1 MALAPAPA
9 LASTTVAMKV
19 RRVADRL
26 DLVIS
31 GLGSNARVR
40 SQSLSSSSWNASLSG
55 VSPLDLPVPQQIVMP
70 ELGLNSIR
78 LSQNSDSS
86 FDLVV
91 NASRELRL
99 VQPQIS
105 ANGKELIVSFP
116 GLAVSEQVSTSAQ
129 LDLRRPGRVA
139 QPSFVPPLRS
149 RATAPPV
156 GDIAVGTM
164 LVSPNNFIN
173 ISGPP
178 VSLVLNNA
186 SAKDALMSLARI
198 GGYSFV
204 FVNSEDSS
212 QAEQSVATANPVSLA
227 FKNESYGRALNSVLL
242 SSGFQAKLE
251 GRTLLVGKDLSQ
263 SSFAPQMSKV
273 FRLNQ
278 IKADKASN
286 YLANLGSCMNTTNTI
301 TTTTGAPAA
310 IGTSQLSNETSQT
323 TSEEFKVEKYCAEDG
338 PLRGLV
344 GTADE
349 RLGTVTLVGDPRLI
363 SFAESYLKQ
372 IDLRRRQVAVK
383 VQILNVNLSNDKTI
397 DSSFSARMGDK
408 FIVSESGQG
417 FLNFGAYKPS
427 GVSGTG
433 TFNGGDYLKP
443 GTYAPPLPLSTEDGS
458 AYRQPNSSFYSY
470 LEAQIQATSAKAIAQ
485 PTLLVQEGEESSVI
499 TGEKVI
505 TNVTESTSNTGGSTN
520 FTYEKETAGLT
531 MGVAVDKIDD
541 NGFVT
546 LTLNPSVSVP
556 SPAGFQQGVQIF
568 NINERTLNSGAI
580 RLRDGQTL
588 VLTGVINEQQREQ
601 VNKWPILGD
610 LPLLGSLFRSTT
622 SDRQKDELVILVTPR
637 ILDDNQGGAY
647 GYGYRPGTSDSTIFL
662 RDAS

>member
-278 IKADKASN
+278 VKAGKASN

-485 PTLLVQEGEESSVI
+485 PTLLVQEGQESTVI

-531 MGVAVDKIDD
+531 MGVSIDKIDD

>member
-1 MALAPAPA
+1 
-9 LASTTVAMKV
+9 MKV

-40 SQSLSSSSWNASLSG
+40 SQSLSSSSWNARLSG

-91 NASRELRL
+91 KASRELRL

-433 TFNGGDYLKP
+433 TFNGEDYLKP
-443 GTYAPPLPLSTEDGS
+443 GTYPAATDDGS

-470 LEAQIQATSAKAIAQ
+470 LEAQIQSRNTKIVSQ
-485 PTLLVQEGEESSVI
+485 PTLLVQEVEQSSVI

-505 TNVTESTSNTGGSTN
+505 TNVEESQSNTGGSNT
-520 FTYEKETAGLT
+520 FTFEKETAGLT
-531 MGVAVDKIDD
+531 MGIAVDKIDD

-546 LTLNPSVSVP
+546 LSLNPTVSVP

-568 NINERTLNSGAI
+568 NINERSLDSGDI

-588 VLTGVINEQQREQ
+588 VLTGVITEQQREQ

-610 LPLLGSLFRSTT
+610 LPLLGSLFRNTT
-622 SDRQKDELVILVTPR
+622 SSRQKDELVILVTPR

-647 GYGYRPGTSDSTIFL
+647 GYGYRPGTSESTIFL

>member
-443 GTYAPPLPLSTEDGS
+443 GTYAPPLSLSTEDGS

-485 PTLLVQEGEESSVI
+485 PTLLVQEGQESTVI

-505 TNVTESTSNTGGSTN
+505 TNVSESTSNTGGSTN

-531 MGVAVDKIDD
+531 LTVGVDKIDD

-546 LTLNPSVSVP
+546 MSIVP
-556 SPAGFQQGVQIF
+556 KLGFPVPAGSQNGIPFF
-568 NINERTLNSGAI
+568 NIDSRELVANGI
-580 RLRDGQTL
+580 RLRDRQTL
-588 VLTGVINEQQREQ
+588 IVSGVISEQQSEK
-601 VNKWPILGD
+601 VKKWPLLGD
-610 LPLLGSLFRSTT
+610 LPVIGSLFRASE
-622 SDRQKDELVILVTPR
+622 SERSKEELVVVVTPQV
-637 ILDDNQGGAY
+637 IDDEEGGVF
-647 GYGYRPGTSDSTIFL
+647 GYGYQPGTSEVKQVLDSIP
-662 RDAS
+662 

>member
-212 QAEQSVATANPVSLA
+212 QAEQSVTTANPVSLA

-323 TSEEFKVEKYCAEDG
+323 TSEEFEVEKYCAEDG

-443 GTYAPPLPLSTEDGS
+443 GTYAPPLSLSTEDGS

-485 PTLLVQEGEESSVI
+485 PTLLVQEGQESTVI

-531 MGVAVDKIDD
+531 MGVSIDKIDD

>member
-1 MALAPAPA
+1 VALAPAPA

-40 SQSLSSSSWNASLSG
+40 SQSLSSSSWTARLSG
-55 VSPLDLPVPQQIVMP
+55 TSPLDLPVPQQIVMP

-212 QAEQSVATANPVSLA
+212 PKQSN
-227 FKNESYGRALNSVLL
+227 RLL
-242 SSGFQAKLE
+242 Q
-251 GRTLLVGKDLSQ
+251 R
-263 SSFAPQMSKV
+263 
-273 FRLNQ
+273 
-278 IKADKASN
+278 
-286 YLANLGSCMNTTNTI
+286 
-301 TTTTGAPAA
+301 
-310 IGTSQLSNETSQT
+310 
-323 TSEEFKVEKYCAEDG
+323 
-338 PLRGLV
+338 
-344 GTADE
+344 
-349 RLGTVTLVGDPRLI
+349 
-363 SFAESYLKQ
+363 
-372 IDLRRRQVAVK
+372 
-383 VQILNVNLSNDKTI
+383 
-397 DSSFSARMGDK
+397 
-408 FIVSESGQG
+408 
-417 FLNFGAYKPS
+417 
-427 GVSGTG
+427 
-433 TFNGGDYLKP
+433 
-443 GTYAPPLPLSTEDGS
+443 
-458 AYRQPNSSFYSY
+458 
-470 LEAQIQATSAKAIAQ
+470 
-485 PTLLVQEGEESSVI
+485 
-499 TGEKVI
+499 
-505 TNVTESTSNTGGSTN
+505 
-520 FTYEKETAGLT
+520 
-531 MGVAVDKIDD
+531 
-541 NGFVT
+541 
-546 LTLNPSVSVP
+546 
-556 SPAGFQQGVQIF
+556 
-568 NINERTLNSGAI
+568 I
-580 RLRDGQTL
+580 R
-588 VLTGVINEQQREQ
+588 
-601 VNKWPILGD
+601 
-610 LPLLGSLFRSTT
+610 
-622 SDRQKDELVILVTPR
+622 
-637 ILDDNQGGAY
+637 
-647 GYGYRPGTSDSTIFL
+647 
-662 RDAS
+662 

>member
-383 VQILNVNLSNDKTI
+383 VQILNVNLSNDRTI

-443 GTYAPPLPLSTEDGS
+443 GTYAPPLSLSTEDGS

-647 GYGYRPGTSDSTIFL
+647 GYGYRPGTSESTVFL

>member
-1 MALAPAPA
+1 VALAPAPA

-485 PTLLVQEGEESSVI
+485 PTLLVQEGQESTVI

-520 FTYEKETAGLT
+520 FTFEKETAGLT
-531 MGVAVDKIDD
+531 MGVSIDKIDD

-610 LPLLGSLFRSTT
+610 LPLLGSLFRST
-622 SDRQKDELVILVTPR
+622 SSSRQKDELVILVTPR

-647 GYGYRPGTSDSTIFL
+647 GYGYRPGTSESTIFL

>member
-310 IGTSQLSNETSQT
+310 IGTSQLSNEDQ
-323 TSEEFKVEKYCAEDG
+323 
-338 PLRGLV
+338 
-344 GTADE
+344 
-349 RLGTVTLVGDPRLI
+349 
-363 SFAESYLKQ
+363 
-372 IDLRRRQVAVK
+372 
-383 VQILNVNLSNDKTI
+383 SN
-397 DSSFSARMGDK
+397 
-408 FIVSESGQG
+408 
-417 FLNFGAYKPS
+417 
-427 GVSGTG
+427 
-433 TFNGGDYLKP
+433 
-443 GTYAPPLPLSTEDGS
+443 
-458 AYRQPNSSFYSY
+458 
-470 LEAQIQATSAKAIAQ
+470 
-485 PTLLVQEGEESSVI
+485 
-499 TGEKVI
+499 
-505 TNVTESTSNTGGSTN
+505 
-520 FTYEKETAGLT
+520 
-531 MGVAVDKIDD
+531 
-541 NGFVT
+541 
-546 LTLNPSVSVP
+546 
-556 SPAGFQQGVQIF
+556 
-568 NINERTLNSGAI
+568 NIG
-580 RLRDGQTL
+580 
-588 VLTGVINEQQREQ
+588 
-601 VNKWPILGD
+601 
-610 LPLLGSLFRSTT
+610 
-622 SDRQKDELVILVTPR
+622 R
-637 ILDDNQGGAY
+637 I
-647 GYGYRPGTSDSTIFL
+647 
-662 RDAS
+662 

>member
-9 LASTTVAMKV
+9 LASTTVVMKV

-212 QAEQSVATANPVSLA
+212 QAEQSVTTANPVSLA

-427 GVSGTG
+427 SVSGTG

-443 GTYAPPLPLSTEDGS
+443 GTYAPPLSLSTEDGS

-485 PTLLVQEGEESSVI
+485 PTLLVQEGQESTVI

-531 MGVAVDKIDD
+531 MGVSIDKIDD

>member
-212 QAEQSVATANPVSLA
+212 QAEQSVTTANPVSLA

-383 VQILNVNLSNDKTI
+383 VQILNVNLSNDRTI

-443 GTYAPPLPLSTEDGS
+443 GTYAPPLSLSTEDGS

-485 PTLLVQEGEESSVI
+485 PTLLVQEGQESTVI

-531 MGVAVDKIDD
+531 MGVSIDKIDD

-610 LPLLGSLFRSTT
+610 LPLLGSLFRST
-622 SDRQKDELVILVTPR
+622 SSERQKDELVILVTPR
-637 ILDDNQGGAY
+637 ILDDNQGGVY
-647 GYGYRPGTSDSTIFL
+647 GYGYRPGTSESTTFL

>member
-363 SFAESYLKQ
+363 TFAESYLKQ

-443 GTYAPPLPLSTEDGS
+443 GTYAAPLSLSTEDGS

-485 PTLLVQEGEESSVI
+485 PTLLVQEGQESTVI

-531 MGVAVDKIDD
+531 MGVSIDKIDD

-556 SPAGFQQGVQIF
+556 SPAGFQQGFQIF

-580 RLRDGQTL
+580 RLSDGQTL

-647 GYGYRPGTSDSTIFL
+647 GYGYRPGTSESTIFL

>member
-443 GTYAPPLPLSTEDGS
+443 ATYAAPLSLSTEDGS

-485 PTLLVQEGEESSVI
+485 PTLLVQEGQESTVI

-520 FTYEKETAGLT
+520 FTFEKETAGLT
-531 MGVAVDKIDD
+531 MGVSIDKIDD

-610 LPLLGSLFRSTT
+610 LPLLGSLFRST
-622 SDRQKDELVILVTPR
+622 SSSRQKDELVILVTPR

>member
-55 VSPLDLPVPQQIVMP
+55 VSPLNLPVPQQIVMP

-212 QAEQSVATANPVSLA
+212 QAEQSVTTANPVSLA

-427 GVSGTG
+427 SVSGTG

-443 GTYAPPLPLSTEDGS
+443 GTYAPPLSLSTEDGS

-485 PTLLVQEGEESSVI
+485 PTLLVQEGQESTVI

-531 MGVAVDKIDD
+531 MGVSIDKIDD

-622 SDRQKDELVILVTPR
+622 SDRQKDELVILVTSR

-647 GYGYRPGTSDSTIFL
+647 GYGYRPGTSESTIFL

>member
-212 QAEQSVATANPVSLA
+212 QAEQSVTTANPVSLA

-383 VQILNVNLSNDKTI
+383 VQILNVNLSNDRTI

-443 GTYAPPLPLSTEDGS
+443 GTYAPPLSLSTEDGS

-485 PTLLVQEGEESSVI
+485 PTLLVQEGQESTVI

-531 MGVAVDKIDD
+531 MGVSIDKIDD

>member
-212 QAEQSVATANPVSLA
+212 QAEQSVTTANPVSLA

-443 GTYAPPLPLSTEDGS
+443 GTYAPPLSLSTEDGS

-485 PTLLVQEGEESSVI
+485 PTLLVQEGQESTVI

-531 MGVAVDKIDD
+531 MGVSIDKIDD

-580 RLRDGQTL
+580 RLRDGHTL

>member
-1 MALAPAPA
+1 VALAPAPA

-443 GTYAPPLPLSTEDGS
+443 GTYAPPLSLSTEDGS

-610 LPLLGSLFRSTT
+610 LPLLGSLFRNTT
-622 SDRQKDELVILVTPR
+622 SSRQKDELVILVTPR

-647 GYGYRPGTSDSTIFL
+647 GYGYRPGTSESTIFL